1 MIAGA
6 PRARNGQRRSHEAAR
21 AVIDIGSN
29 TVRLVI
35 YGGPSRAPTVLWN
48 EKVAARLGRNLA
60 ASGTIPDEAMDEA
73 LSALA
78 RYAVILRDWG
88 ITEVEAVATAA
99 PRDADNGAVFLARAA
114 SLDLDI
120 RLLSGEEEACASA
133 YGAIGAFP
141 GASGT
146 VIDLGGG
153 SLELV
158 AISEG
163 ACRETASLRLGTLR
177 LPTLRAKGNFAKKVR
192 KALGEAG
199 WTHDGPGPF
208 YMVGGTWRA
217 LATYAMRANDYPL
230 TDPHGFVLSTGEAER
245 LARKLMRSQPDKLA
259 SIRGISTMRAEKL
272 PDAAALL
279 QILLGEIGPDRLIF
293 SSWGLRE
300 GLHYQRLEPL
310 EKAKDPL
317 LAGVAAFAGIRGAG
331 VTDAALLAGWSAA
344 AAGRGGAQNE
354 RLRLAA
360 AQLALALHFVEPNL
374 RAAHAQEWALDKR
387 WIDCDGRS
395 RAMLA
400 AALLGSLGIT
410 AMPERI
416 GLLANEDEL
425 REAITWG
432 MAYRLAQRLGATAR
446 GALSASELAIKDD
459 RLTLSIAEDH
469 AALAVYPV
477 TKDLANLASRLDR
490 EPHIEISARVQV
502 DG

>member
-1 MIAGA
+1 MIVGA
-6 PRARNGQRRSHEAAR
+6 TRARNGKRRSHETAR

-48 EKVAARLGRNLA
+48 EKVAARLGRDLA

-99 PRDADNGAVFLARAA
+99 PRDADNGMVFLDRAA
-114 SLDLDI
+114 SHGLDI

-158 AISEG
+158 VIGDGE
-163 ACRETASLRLGTLR
+163 CREAASLRLGTLR
-177 LPTLRAKGNFAKKVR
+177 LPAMRAKGNFTKKVR
-192 KALGEAG
+192 KALDEAG
-199 WTHDGPGPF
+199 WAHNEPGPF

-217 LATYAMRANDYPL
+217 FATYSMRASDYPL
-230 TDPHGFVLSTGEAER
+230 TDPHGFELPAEEAAR
-245 LARKLMRSQPDKLA
+245 LAAKLMRLRPEKLA
-259 SIRGISTMRAEKL
+259 NIRGISSMRAEKL

-279 QILLGEIGPDRLIF
+279 QVLLGEICPERLVF

-310 EKAKDPL
+310 EQAKDPL
-317 LAGVAAFAGIRGAG
+317 LAGVAAFAGTRGAS

-344 AAGRGGAQNE
+344 VARHGSAQNE

-360 AQLALALHFVEPNL
+360 AQLALALHRVEPNL

-416 GLLANEDEL
+416 RLLASEDEL
-425 REAITWG
+425 GEAITWG

-446 GALSASELAIKDD
+446 GALSASALAIEDD
-459 RLTLSIAEDH
+459 QLTLSIAEDH

-477 TKDLANLASRLDR
+477 NKDLANLASRLDR
-490 EPHIEISARVQV
+490 RPHIEISAGVPE
-502 DG
+502 DI